1 MPTQKAYTSPQQR
14 RKRMLLVLVVIIIL
28 FAGRIVMM
36 RTGVLRSIVEL
47 EPQALKERIERS
59 EARVLCDNRAGTG
72 TIVDVRKNSLKE
84 TDYTCTIV
92 TAAHIILPEDTADTS
107 AASDTGT
114 ESAKAISIVL
124 QEGDEPIEA
133 LLVAAN
139 RELDAA
145 VIRCRLPESDFKTTH
160 DADLLEV
167 LFSRDA
173 LARIAK
179 DDKVYCVSPDGAL
192 YSGVYVSGDI
202 TVEGIGDHRMAVL
215 CENTEGMSGA
225 GVYDVSG
232 DYLGMITAGSTDG
245 VTACVPA
252 ADVMRL
258 YNDNK

>member
-1 MPTQKAYTSPQQR
+1 MPTQRAYTSPQQR

-47 EPQALKERIERS
+47 GPQELKERIERS
-59 EARVLCDNRAGTG
+59 EVRVQCAGRAGTG

-92 TAAHIILPEDTADTS
+92 TAAHVVLPES
-107 AASDTGT
+107 
-114 ESAKAISIVL
+114 ESSGITVIL
-124 QEGDEPIEA
+124 QEGGEP
-133 LLVAAN
+133 LAADLIAADSG
-139 RELDAA
+139 LDAA
-145 VIRCRLPESDFKTTH
+145 VIRCRLPGTDFRSAH
-160 DADLLEV
+160 EADLLEV

-179 DDKVYCVSPDGAL
+179 DDKVYCVSTKGAL
-192 YSGVYVSGDI
+192 ISGIYVSGDI
-202 TVEGIGDHRMAVL
+202 MIEGIGEHRMAVL
-215 CENTEGMSGA
+215 CENAEGMSG
-225 GVYDVSG
+225 GGIYDVSG

-245 VTACVPA
+245 ITACIPA

-258 YNDNK
+258 YSDNK